1 MSDNSSDSTSRRE
14 WLARAAVAVSGIA
27 AAHALPPADPPV
39 GPTCPPSAGTP
50 KAGATLPVIGEI
62 GSGPDGVLRAT
73 ITVEDEIRAVWTP
86 QANPADPT
94 KPPDY
99 ICREGQS
106 MRYFAGGPT
115 GGKRVWPVAKG
126 IPGPG
131 PTLRARVG
139 DTVQIILLNHVDVK
153 NFPTTLD
160 LAEQGKSTGC
170 DVSTTLVGDPGQENR
185 QQVYPGGD
193 QEPDCFHGS
202 SSANLHFHGFHV
214 SPGTVCDNVLVQVRP
229 SPRDPRTN
237 QPLVT
242 EASVRKSFQ
251 EIFDASTHGHGPH
264 KWEDLPRAWRESQEQ
279 LLKAYDAQVP
289 IAKLW
294 EADRKAIATGEWPQY
309 YIGAYPN
316 TFRITPEKMPL
327 GPDGAPAKMGQSPG
341 THWYHA
347 HKHGSTA
354 LNSMNGM
361 SGAFI
366 VEGEYDDRLRDFYRP
381 QVLEEKVMVLQQLGP
396 ALNLLTTPAPNASR
410 QGTQVGAGIFVNGII
425 EPVVTMRPGQVQ
437 LWRMIN
443 ACHQAGIEFTEIR
456 PAAGASAA
464 AAPAFVWKQ
473 TAQDGVQYHWNNF
486 AAPVNRNRKIVLSPA
501 NRADILL
508 QAPSAPGTYQVMI
521 NFVPLFPGLPQLVLL
536 NIHVEGEAIQP
547 AMGFPATAAD
557 FPAFPESLADID
569 PASIHVRRDIS
580 FETVGF
586 RGNGQGGGPFGRA
599 PFPGIRGSRH
609 TIDGAQFQNNV
620 VNQTMV
626 LDTAEEWT
634 LINTTR
640 IPQVPPP
647 PPEPGKPVP
656 APTVAPF
663 APFPHPFH
671 IHINPFQVVEIFDPV
686 TMDEPQVMEK
696 DFVWY
701 DTIGIPPAYD
711 YYPNGKPRLG
721 KNGKQ
726 TFVNGY
732 VKIRSRFADF
742 TGLFVLHCHILAH
755 EDRGMMQLVQVVPN
769 KTTVEHYH

>member
-1 MSDNSSDSTSRRE
+1 
-14 WLARAAVAVSGIA
+14 
-27 AAHALPPADPPV
+27 
-39 GPTCPPSAGTP
+39 
-50 KAGATLPVIGEI
+50 
-62 GSGPDGVLRAT
+62 
-73 ITVEDEIRAVWTP
+73 
-86 QANPADPT
+86 
-94 KPPDY
+94 
-99 ICREGQS
+99 
-106 MRYFAGGPT
+106 
-115 GGKRVWPVAKG
+115 
-126 IPGPG
+126 
-131 PTLRARVG
+131 
-139 DTVQIILLNHVDVK
+139 
-153 NFPTTLD
+153 
-160 LAEQGKSTGC
+160 
-170 DVSTTLVGDPGQENR
+170 
-185 QQVYPGGD
+185 
-193 QEPDCFHGS
+193 
-202 SSANLHFHGFHV
+202 
-214 SPGTVCDNVLVQVRP
+214 
-229 SPRDPRTN
+229 
-237 QPLVT
+237 
-242 EASVRKSFQ
+242 
-251 EIFDASTHGHGPH
+251 
-264 KWEDLPRAWRESQEQ
+264 
-279 LLKAYDAQVP
+279 
-289 IAKLW
+289 
-294 EADRKAIATGEWPQY
+294 
-309 YIGAYPN
+309 
-316 TFRITPEKMPL
+316 
-327 GPDGAPAKMGQSPG
+327 
-341 THWYHA
+341 
-347 HKHGSTA
+347 
-354 LNSMNGM
+354 
-361 SGAFI
+361 
-366 VEGEYDDRLRDFYRP
+366 
-381 QVLEEKVMVLQQLGP
+381 MVLQQLGP